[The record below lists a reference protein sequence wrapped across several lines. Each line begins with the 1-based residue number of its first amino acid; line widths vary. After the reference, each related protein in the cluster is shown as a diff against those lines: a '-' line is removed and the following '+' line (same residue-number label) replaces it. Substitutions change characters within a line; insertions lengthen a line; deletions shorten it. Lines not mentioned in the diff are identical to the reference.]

1 MKRRG
6 IKVASLISSII
17 SGIIIF
23 FIYFLTG
30 LIYYDIFTT
39 PSTGEPNGM
48 GILYLLG
55 IIFMTAISFLIG
67 DLNIAC
73 IVMNAID
80 INKTKKEQ
88 GSIKRSVVFLILNIV
103 YLLLSGGYIFVL
115 GILGKIAQMT

>member
-73 IVMNAID
+73 IVMNAVD